1 MIKYNSLSVLE
12 IFLTLA
18 LSVVALPLGCLV
30 ALLVWAGLGRP
41 IFFRQVRSGQGGRR
55 IVILKF
61 RSMNEDRDESDAL
74 LPDEARTNAIGRV
87 IRRFRLDEI
96 PQLLA
101 ILRGD
106 LALVGPRPLLPETLR
121 AFGADAVLR
130 GRVRPG
136 MTGWAQVSGNS
147 RLTDAEKVALDLWYV
162 DHRSAALDMSILG
175 LTVVT
180 LLRGE
185 ARAEAR
191 IRVAAD
197 VLRRRAV
204 EAPPSSLS
212 PGRP

>member
-1 MIKYNSLSVLE
+1 MPRLLE

-55 IVILKF
+55 IVVLKF
-61 RSMNEDRDESDAL
+61 RSMNEDRDASDAL

-87 IRRFRLDEI
+87 LRRFRLDEI

-121 AFGADAVLR
+121 AFGNDAVLR

-162 DHRSAALDMSILG
+162 DHRSAALDMAILG

-191 IRVAAD
+191 IRAAAD

>member
-1 MIKYNSLSVLE
+1 MPRLLE

-87 IRRFRLDEI
+87 IRRFRVDEI

-121 AFGADAVLR
+121 AFGTDAVLR

-162 DHRSAALDMSILG
+162 DHRSAALDMAILG

-204 EAPPSSLS
+204 EAPPPSLS